1 MQLFISRIG
10 EDPFYVLSWMLIVT
24 FSICVH
30 EFAHAWMAL
39 RKGDD
44 TAARMGHLSLNPLV
58 QMGWG
63 SLIMLALF
71 GLAWGAVPVDVRSLH
86 RRTDAAWVSLAGP
99 LANLLLA
106 VVFSAVFVVA
116 ALLPGQENKLALDFF
131 WLAAKANA
139 VLMVFNLLPIPM
151 FDGWGVLEGC
161 FPALQRLDASH
172 QQNIGWLFLAVV
184 WMTPAGGLIWVV
196 GTRLAAVLVGAWDYL
211 ANLVM

>member
-1 MQLFISRIG
+1 
-10 EDPFYVLSWMLIVT
+10 MLIVT

-44 TAARMGHLSLNPLV
+44 TATRLGHLSLNPLI

-71 GLAWGAVPVDVRSLH
+71 GLAWGAVPVDVRNLH
-86 RRTDAAWVSLAGP
+86 RRSDAAWVSLAGP

-106 VVFSAVFVVA
+106 VAFSFVFVVA
-116 ALLPGQENKLALDFF
+116 ALLPGQEAKLALDFF

-151 FDGWGVLEGC
+151 FDGWGVLEGW
-161 FPALQRLDASH
+161 FPQLQRLDDSH
-172 QQNIGWLFLAVV
+172 RQNIGWIFLAVV

-196 GTRLAAVLVGAWDYL
+196 GTRVAAMLVGGWDVL
-211 ANLVM
+211 AHLFV

>member
-44 TAARMGHLSLNPLV
+44 TSARLGHLSLNPLI

-63 SLIMLALF
+63 SLLMLALF
-71 GLAWGAVPVDVRSLH
+71 GLAWGAVPVDVSRL
-86 RRTDAAWVSLAGP
+86 RRASDAAWVSLAGP

-106 VVFSAVFVVA
+106 VIFCAILVAVS
-116 ALLPGQENKLALDFF
+116 LLPGEENELVVNFF

-151 FDGWGVLEGC
+151 FDGWGVLEGI

-172 QQNIGWLFLAVV
+172 QQNIGWIFLAVV
-184 WMTPAGGLIWVV
+184 WMTPVGGLIWVV
-196 GTRLAAVLVGAWDYL
+196 GTRVAALLVGAWDGL
-211 ANLVM
+211 ARLLL

>member
-10 EDPFYVLSWMLIVT
+10 EDPFYVLSWMLIVM

-39 RKGDD
+39 RRGDD
-44 TAARMGHLSLNPLV
+44 TAARLGHLSLNPLI

-71 GLAWGAVPVDVRSLH
+71 GLAWGAVPVDVRNLH
-86 RRTDAAWVSLAGP
+86 RRSDAAWVSLAGP

-106 VVFSAVFVVA
+106 VVFSFVFVVA
-116 ALLPGQENKLALDFF
+116 AMLPGQEAKLALDFF

-151 FDGWGVLEGC
+151 FDGWGVLEGM
-161 FPALQRLDASH
+161 FPALQRLDAAH

-196 GTRLAAVLVGAWDYL
+196 GTRVAAMLVGGWDIL
-211 ANLVM
+211 ARLVL

>member
-1 MQLFISRIG
+1 MQLFILRIG
-10 EDPFYVLSWMLIVT
+10 EDPFYVLSWMIMVT

-44 TAARMGHLSLNPLV
+44 TAARPGHLSLNPLV

-71 GLAWGAVPVDVRSLH
+71 GLAWGAVPVDVRNLH
-86 RRTDAAWVSLAGP
+86 RRSDAAWVSLAGP

-116 ALLPGQENKLALDFF
+116 ALLPGASNEMALDFF

-161 FPALQRLDASH
+161 FPALQRLEASH

-184 WMTPAGGLIWVV
+184 WMTPVGGLIWVV
-196 GTRLAAVLVGAWDYL
+196 GTRLAALLVGGWDYL
-211 ANLVM
+211 ARLVM

>member
-10 EDPFYVLSWMLIVT
+10 DDPFYVLSWMLVVA

-39 RKGDD
+39 RRGDD
-44 TAARMGHLSLNPLV
+44 TAARLGHLSLNPLV

-63 SLIMLALF
+63 SLLMLILF
-71 GLAWGAVPVDVRSLH
+71 GLAWGAVPVDVRNLR

-106 VVFSAVFVVA
+106 VVFSAVFV
-116 ALLPGQENKLALDFF
+116 ALATLPGQENKLALDFF
-131 WLAAKANA
+131 WLAAQANA

-161 FPALQRLDASH
+161 FPVLQRLDDSH
-172 QQNIGWLFLAVV
+172 RQNIGWLFLAVV

-196 GTRLAAVLVGAWDYL
+196 GTRAAAALVGGWDEL
-211 ANLVM
+211 AKLML

>member
-10 EDPFYVLSWMLIVT
+10 DDPFYVLSWMLIVT

-44 TAARMGHLSLNPLV
+44 TAARLGHLSLNPLI

-71 GLAWGAVPVDVRSLH
+71 GLAWGAVPVDVRNLH
-86 RRTDAAWVSLAGP
+86 RRSDAAWVSLAGP

-106 VVFSAVFVVA
+106 VAFSFVFVVA
-116 ALLPGQENKLALDFF
+116 ALLPGQEAKLALDFF
-131 WLAAKANA
+131 WLATKANA

-151 FDGWGVLEGC
+151 FDGWGVLEGW
-161 FPALQRLDASH
+161 FPQLQRLDDSH
-172 QQNIGWLFLAVV
+172 RQNIGWIFLAVV

-196 GTRLAAVLVGAWDYL
+196 GTRVAAMLVGGWDVL
-211 ANLVM
+211 AHLFV

>member
-1 MQLFISRIG
+1 MQLFILRIG

-44 TAARMGHLSLNPLV
+44 TAARHGHLSLNPLV

-71 GLAWGAVPVDVRSLH
+71 GLAWGAVPVDVRNLR

-106 VVFSAVFVVA
+106 VVFSAIFVVA
-116 ALLPGQENKLALDFF
+116 ALLPGQENEMALNFF

-196 GTRLAAVLVGAWDYL
+196 GSRLTAVLVGGWDYL
-211 ANLVM
+211 AHFFV

>member
-10 EDPFYVLSWMLIVT
+10 DDPFYVLSWMLIVT

-44 TAARMGHLSLNPLV
+44 TAARLGHLSLNPLI

-71 GLAWGAVPVDVRSLH
+71 GLAWGAVPVDVRNLH
-86 RRTDAAWVSLAGP
+86 RRSDAAWVSLAGP

-106 VVFSAVFVVA
+106 VAFSFVFVVA
-116 ALLPGQENKLALDFF
+116 ALLPGQEAKLALDFF

-151 FDGWGVLEGC
+151 FDGWGVLEGW
-161 FPALQRLDASH
+161 FPQLQRLDDSH
-172 QQNIGWLFLAVV
+172 RQNIGWIFLAVV
-184 WMTPAGGLIWVV
+184 WMTPAGGLIWVL
-196 GTRLAAVLVGAWDYL
+196 GTRVAAMLVGGWDVL
-211 ANLVM
+211 AHLFV

>member
-1 MQLFISRIG
+1 
-10 EDPFYVLSWMLIVT
+10 MLIVT

-44 TAARMGHLSLNPLV
+44 TAARLGHLSLNPLI

-71 GLAWGAVPVDVRSLH
+71 GLAWGAVPVDVRNLH
-86 RRTDAAWVSLAGP
+86 RRSDAAWVSLAGP

-106 VVFSAVFVVA
+106 VAFSFVFVVA
-116 ALLPGQENKLALDFF
+116 ALLPGQEAKLTLDFF

-151 FDGWGVLEGC
+151 FDGWGVLEGW
-161 FPALQRLDASH
+161 FPQLQRLDDSH
-172 QQNIGWLFLAVV
+172 RQNIGWIFLAVV

-196 GTRLAAVLVGAWDYL
+196 GTRVAAMLVGGWDVL
-211 ANLVM
+211 AHLFV